1 MTCAPEVSKWWSSE
15 RKSRCSISTSYSSSQ
30 VKQMQPPIR
39 PIYLEL
45 AHSPSMELKMSKQR
59 LHTQRVTWIET
70 VGPKSQIT
78 VNIILDRNFNIYN
91 VFFLWPVRFDT
102 HKERKKRLWQPHSMW
117 RVEAEDAED
126 MEMVIDAEQLR
137 RLE

>member
-1 MTCAPEVSKWWSSE
+1 
-15 RKSRCSISTSYSSSQ
+15 
-30 VKQMQPPIR
+30 
-39 PIYLEL
+39 
-45 AHSPSMELKMSKQR
+45 MELKMSKQR

-91 VFFLWPVRFDT
+91 VFFCGQFDST
-102 HKERKKRLWQPHSMW
+102 HTKKERKRLWQPHSMW

>member
-1 MTCAPEVSKWWSSE
+1 
-15 RKSRCSISTSYSSSQ
+15 
-30 VKQMQPPIR
+30 
-39 PIYLEL
+39 
-45 AHSPSMELKMSKQR
+45 MELKMSKQK
-59 LHTQRVTWIET
+59 LHTQGVTWIET

-78 VNIILDRNFNIYN
+78 VNIILDRNFNINN
-91 VFFLWPVRFDT
+91 VSCGQFDST
-102 HKERKKRLWQPHSMW
+102 HTKKEKRLWQPHSMW

>member
-1 MTCAPEVSKWWSSE
+1 
-15 RKSRCSISTSYSSSQ
+15 
-30 VKQMQPPIR
+30 
-39 PIYLEL
+39 
-45 AHSPSMELKMSKQR
+45 MELKMSKQR
-59 LHTQRVTWIET
+59 LHTQGVTWIET

-78 VNIILDRNFNIYN
+78 VNIILDRNFNIYKM
-91 VFFLWPVRFDT
+91 FFFGQFDST
-102 HKERKKRLWQPHSMW
+102 HTKKAKGLWQPHSMW